1 MELVVQSKDEALKS
15 KDEALK
21 SKDEA
26 LQSKERDMELVVQ
39 SKDGFLKVLEDNI
52 NRIEAERD
60 FLKGTLDA
68 RHIFETYEAKFKKP
82 DPKGPKLT
90 RAGRWDL
97 HLALNPNILKKLEEC
112 NQDDKKIVW
121 PDKAVE
127 IYDQLCR
134 NIHQRTIEIGNGKYI
149 VMIEKSL
156 PKTSSCFVKVLA
168 KELYGENVSVKEYI
182 LGVDPLE
189 TEPSSV

>member
-1 MELVVQSKDEALKS
+1 MTTKEKESILKDIFEVQSKDRE
-15 KDEALK
+15 
-21 SKDEA
+21 
-26 LQSKERDMELVVQ
+26 VQ
-39 SKDGFLKVLEDNI
+39 SKDKALQFQDGFLKVLEENI
-52 NRIEAERD
+52 KRIEAERD

-68 RHIFETYEAKFKKP
+68 RHIFETYEARFKKP
-82 DPKGPKLT
+82 DTKGPKLT
-90 RAGRWDL
+90 RAGRWDQ
-97 HLALNPNILKKLEEC
+97 HLALNPNIREKFEEC
-112 NQDDKKIVW
+112 NQDDKKILW

-134 NIHQRTIEIGNGKYI
+134 NIHQRTIDIGNGKYI

-168 KELYGENVSVKEYI
+168 KELYGENVSVREYI
-182 LGVDPLE
+182 LGGDPLE